1 MRWRSDGQL
10 EYLGRADGQVKV
22 RGHRVEL
29 GEVEEVL
36 RRHPQ
41 VSEAVVVA
49 RPDAIGSL
57 RLVGYVVADEA
68 GGVPSDL
75 ASHARAW
82 LPDFMVP
89 SALVAL
95 EELPL
100 LPNGKIDR
108 SALPDPEPD
117 ADRAFSRPPS
127 GPAEELIAQIWSEL
141 LGITEIGADDDFF
154 ALGGHSLL
162 ATRLT
167 HRLGEALGAHIPL
180 HLVFEHP
187 TLTDLAAHLDR
198 PGKARPPI
206 PVAPRTPN
214 PDGTVVFPATSGQKR
229 LWLLCA
235 LDPQAN
241 LAYTLNGG
249 ARITGRLDAPALAR
263 AIEEVARRHEVLRT
277 TLREENGEV
286 VQVVHP
292 VWAGTVADASS
303 DDPYAS
309 PECDEAELLTDWRHS
324 TVDLAEGPLFR
335 ARIIRRAEDVHLL
348 LLSLHHTI
356 ADGWTLTRLLDEIAA
371 TYAALDQGRPLPPAP
386 TLHYGD
392 FAQTRAAEPTSED
405 DEGLAHWR
413 ERLAG
418 VRPLDVPTD
427 HPLPARRTHNGAAV
441 PVELS
446 AEAVGGIARR
456 TGTTPF
462 AVVATAV
469 TVVLGALSGSDDVTI
484 GIPTSGRTH
493 PDTAGILGFF
503 TNTLPLRRTLDPRAT
518 LAETLHATHDALVEA
533 HEHAETPFEEIVRHT
548 ALAADG
554 QARSPLFQ
562 TMLALNE
569 APSRNLHLPGLTVS
583 RLDIP
588 PAGTQFDFS
597 LHLEQG
603 EDAITGYLT
612 YNTDLYADGTARYF
626 TERLASVVS
635 ALVEC
640 PDAVLAEVDVRSVGE
655 RERLGALSAG

>member
-1 MRWRSDGQL
+1 M
-10 EYLGRADGQVKV
+10 
-22 RGHRVEL
+22 
-29 GEVEEVL
+29 
-36 RRHPQ
+36 
-41 VSEAVVVA
+41 
-49 RPDAIGSL
+49 
-57 RLVGYVVADEA
+57 
-68 GGVPSDL
+68 
-75 ASHARAW
+75 
-82 LPDFMVP
+82 
-89 SALVAL
+89 
-95 EELPL
+95 
-100 LPNGKIDR
+100 
-108 SALPDPEPD
+108 
-117 ADRAFSRPPS
+117 
-127 GPAEELIAQIWSEL
+127 
-141 LGITEIGADDDFF
+141 
-154 ALGGHSLL
+154 
-162 ATRLT
+162 
-167 HRLGEALGAHIPL
+167 
-180 HLVFEHP
+180 
-187 TLTDLAAHLDR
+187 
-198 PGKARPPI
+198 
-206 PVAPRTPN
+206 
-214 PDGTVVFPATSGQKR
+214 
-229 LWLLCA
+229 
-235 LDPQAN
+235 
-241 LAYTLNGG
+241 
-249 ARITGRLDAPALAR
+249 
-263 AIEEVARRHEVLRT
+263 LRT

-292 VWAGTVADASS
+292 VWAYTVAHASS

-335 ARIIRRAEDVHLL
+335 ARIVRRAEDVHLL

-503 TNTLPLRRTLDPRAT
+503 TNTLPPAPHPRPAGDACGDTARHPRRPRGSTRARRDT
-518 LAETLHATHDALVEA
+518 VRGDRPA
-533 HEHAETPFEEIVRHT
+533 H
-548 ALAADG
+548 G
-554 QARSPLFQ
+554 AR
-562 TMLALNE
+562 
-569 APSRNLHLPGLTVS
+569 R
-583 RLDIP
+583 RR
-588 PAGTQFDFS
+588 AGTQPPVPD
-597 LHLEQG
+597 
-603 EDAITGYLT
+603 DAGPQRSPVAEPAPARSDRQPSRHPTG
-612 YNTDLYADGTARYF
+612 
-626 TERLASVVS
+626 
-635 ALVEC
+635 
-640 PDAVLAEVDVRSVGE
+640 
-655 RERLGALSAG
+655 